1 MRNLFK
7 GFLLMK
13 EKRNEAQKEI
23 KKEKKRK
30 KRKARTLKES
40 NPRPYDATI
49 TRRALPTQTLPN

>member
-13 EKRNEAQKEI
+13 EKRNEALKEI

-30 KRKARTLKES
+30 KRKIPHPEGIK
-40 NPRPYDATI
+40 P
-49 TRRALPTQTLPN
+49 